1 MDRAKRRALKDL
13 SHRADFPW
21 RLRVLM
27 ALADIRAGE
36 LSSESGV
43 CMKTIYHTRA
53 GLIMPKPQTRE
64 KLLSAIEDW
73 QPGVLDMMLAAE
85 RRRARYLIKQ

>member
-1 MDRAKRRALKDL
+1 MRLEEL
-13 SHRADFPW
+13 SSKADFPW

-43 CMKTIYHTRA
+43 CMKIIYNTRA
-53 GLIMPKPQTRE
+53 GLMMPEKAVRK
-64 KLLSAIEDW
+64 KLLHTIEQW
-73 QPGVLDMMLAAE
+73 SPGVLDMMRAAE
-85 RRRARYLIKQ
+85 KRRARASV